1 MSDPTINFSFSQPR
15 AIITGASSGIGRAT
29 ALAFAKAGIHLAL
42 VSRSPDKLS
51 EVRDLVQAA
60 GVEAKIYPLDLGNIA
75 EVRAKVALIT
85 EEFGEID
92 ILVNNAGMGYT
103 NSLQDTPLEEWLAV
117 MNLNLTSI
125 LQCIQGV
132 LPQMRTRHR
141 GTIVNVASI
150 AATNPF
156 AGWGSYC
163 VSKAG
168 LLMLS
173 QVLATEERAN
183 GIRVVT
189 ISPGSVNTPLW
200 DSDTVKADF
209 DRVGMLTPEIIA
221 QTILQAVL
229 LPQEAVIEN
238 LTIVSSAGIL

>member
-1 MSDPTINFSFSQPR
+1 
-15 AIITGASSGIGRAT
+15 
-29 ALAFAKAGIHLAL
+29 
-42 VSRSPDKLS
+42 
-51 EVRDLVQAA
+51 
-60 GVEAKIYPLDLGNIA
+60 
-75 EVRAKVALIT
+75 
-85 EEFGEID
+85 
-92 ILVNNAGMGYT
+92 
-103 NSLQDTPLEEWLAV
+103 

-132 LPQMRTRHR
+132 LPHMRARHR